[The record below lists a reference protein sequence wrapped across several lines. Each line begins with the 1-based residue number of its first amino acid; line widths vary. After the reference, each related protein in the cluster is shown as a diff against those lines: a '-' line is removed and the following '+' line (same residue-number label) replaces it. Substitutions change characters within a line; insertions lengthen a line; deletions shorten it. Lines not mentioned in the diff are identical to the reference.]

1 MKKLLSDFRFL
12 LDAYEQ
18 TGDMDYL
25 FSLEREL
32 NDFLDTVID
41 DYLEETNYESNSN
54 TIYTTNLT
62 DLINWTQNHT
72 RE

>member
-32 NDFLDTVID
+32 NDFLDTVVD